1 MANKIQTEQAKEI
14 FLSNEEIERLYMN
27 PQGEF
32 FTDINYARNSVEDE
46 KKIQTLTRK
55 GVLKTEAETE
65 VENANTENDEQS

>member
-1 MANKIQTEQAKEI
+1 MANKNQIEQAKEI

-55 GVLKTEAETE
+55 GVLKAETE
-65 VENANTENDEQS
+65 VETANTKDDEQS